1 MASQRAE
8 NENWKKPNIQKTN
21 LFGKKLQFV
30 IDSSGIKRQI
40 LFYILFG
47 KYSYTTF
54 QFPVYIPY
62 KQLDQGLKRQGHKN
76 VDPILAKK
84 TLPGQNRKKWY
95 RKISRRYSRKIHGD
109 TTMTPR
115 IQGWNS
121 LIGFPSEWL
130 VFCPKMSDSLICS
143 FLVSDLSDLLTI
155 AHFL

>member
-1 MASQRAE
+1 MESSQYLSVAFQGDILASQRAE

-115 IQGWNS
+115 GPTVYLKVYLQYTCKG
-121 LIGFPSEWL
+121 
-130 VFCPKMSDSLICS
+130 
-143 FLVSDLSDLLTI
+143 TI
-155 AHFL
+155 S